1 MTRVDANVE
10 SGGSVWVIAGWK
22 EGVARML
29 SQSATYILEMQKSL
43 FQLHGHCGAGQ
54 NLTTAQWMVA
64 FQRGVGQSS
73 LSAGLVYG
81 LYYNVYHTCTKGME
95 TGTMNALEANAVATF
110 ITSLVKIPISNAI
123 RWMQLNPTVSY
134 TIPSAM
140 RHIYTKSRVI
150 GLYSGYGLSFIED
163 FIEMALRDTLFLW
176 MDGINTRYGGLR
188 RHEIGFVGG
197 ALSGA
202 AVAYMTTPFD
212 TLRCHL
218 TYMHSRGA
226 MVTGIFSPMHATRQL
241 IADHGIG
248 LFYRGARTRAIST
261 GLRMAFFYTFM
272 KICP

>member
-1 MTRVDANVE
+1 MTGDGGDDAA
-10 SGGSVWVIAGWK
+10 GVWVIAGWK

-29 SQSATYILEMQKSL
+29 SQSMTYVLEMRKSL
-43 FQLHGHCGAGQ
+43 FQIHGHVGGAGGA
-54 NLTTAQWMVA
+54 LTTAQWVVA

-81 LYYNVYHTCTKGME
+81 IYYNVYHTCSKHS
-95 TGTMNALEANAVATF
+95 MNALEANALATF
-110 ITSLVKIPISNAI
+110 VTSLVKIPISNAI

-140 RHIYTKSRVI
+140 RHIYRHSRGA

-163 FIEMALRDTLFLW
+163 FIEMALRDTLFVW
-176 MDGINTRYGGLR
+176 MDGLNTRHGGLR
-188 RHEIGFVGG
+188 SHEIGFLGG
-197 ALSGA
+197 ALSGS
-202 AVAYMTTPFD
+202 AVAYLTTPFD

-226 MVTGIFSPMHATRQL
+226 MVAGIFSPMHATRQL

-272 KICP
+272 KL

>member
-1 MTRVDANVE
+1 MTE
-10 SGGSVWVIAGWK
+10 TETGVWVIAGWK

-43 FQLHGHCGAGQ
+43 FQLHGQGHS
-54 NLTTAQWMVA
+54 LTTTQWIVA

-81 LYYNVYHTCTKGME
+81 LYYNVYHTCMKGVGVGVG
-95 TGTMNALEANAVATF
+95 TGMHALEANAVATF

-123 RWMQLNPTVSY
+123 RCIQLNPTVPY
-134 TIPSAM
+134 TLPSAI
-140 RHIYTKSRVI
+140 RHIYTKSRWT
-150 GLYSGYGLSFIED
+150 GLYSGYGLSFVED
-163 FIEMALRDTLFLW
+163 FIEMAIRDALF
-176 MDGINTRYGGLR
+176 MRIDGINARHGSLLR
-188 RHEIGFVGG
+188 SHEIGFVGG

-202 AVAYMTTPFD
+202 VVAYLTTPFD

-218 TYMHSRGA
+218 TYLHSRGA
-226 MVTGIFSPMHATRQL
+226 MVAGIFSPMHATRQL

-272 KICP
+272 KICS